1 MAEQA
6 DFLVEVGTEEL
17 PPKALPA
24 LAAAF
29 RASVASGLEQ
39 ARLAHGELRTFAT
52 PRRLAVGVAAV
63 ALRQPDIE
71 SELRGPPV
79 LAAFDAA
86 GKPTRAALAFAAKC
100 GVEVQALTREATA
113 KGAWLVYRGRE
124 AGRPAAELLPGI
136 VEAALAALPVPRR
149 MRWGDSSAEFVRP
162 VHWLVMLLGE
172 DVLPC
177 SLLGVDAGRSTRG
190 HRFHAPES
198 IELVS
203 LAGYAQ
209 ALDAG
214 HVIADFTR
222 RRERV
227 RDLAQEAA
235 ALAGGALVFDAAL
248 LDEVTALVEWPVPV
262 SGRFDA
268 RFLDL
273 PDEVLVATLQDHQRY
288 FPLRSPDGRLMPR
301 FVAISNLDSRDP
313 DAVRRGNERVVV
325 PRLADAE
332 FFYSRDRQTPLAE
345 RAAGLAGVVF
355 QKRLGTLADKT
366 ARVVA
371 LAGRIAR
378 LAGGDAAAAERA
390 ATLAKCDLLTAM
402 VGEFPELQGT
412 MGRYYARH
420 DGEPP
425 EVAQAIGEQYLPR
438 WSGDALPATA
448 AGRALALADR
458 LDTIAGTFAI
468 GQRPSGTR
476 DPFGIRR
483 AALGVLRIL
492 IEGRLDLDLSALV
505 TDAVAAQP
513 VSPKDPALAE
523 AILEYFMERLRGY
536 YLDGAG
542 ELTAGHGEFEAVLAR
557 RPASP
562 LDFHQRLA
570 AVVEFSRLD
579 AAESLAAAN
588 KRIANILR
596 QAGTEAPDAAP
607 DPARLVEP
615 AERALFE
622 RVAALAEEVRPLVAA
637 RRYRDALE
645 RLAALR
651 APVDRFFDDVLVMA
665 DDPQLRRNR
674 LALLA
679 RLRGLFMDV
688 ADVSRLGA

>member
-1 MAEQA
+1 
-6 DFLVEVGTEEL
+6 
-17 PPKALPA
+17 
-24 LAAAF
+24 
-29 RASVASGLEQ
+29 
-39 ARLAHGELRTFAT
+39 
-52 PRRLAVGVAAV
+52 
-63 ALRQPDIE
+63 
-71 SELRGPPV
+71 
-79 LAAFDAA
+79 
-86 GKPTRAALAFAAKC
+86 
-100 GVEVQALTREATA
+100 
-113 KGAWLVYRGRE
+113 
-124 AGRPAAELLPGI
+124 
-136 VEAALAALPVPRR
+136 
-149 MRWGDSSAEFVRP
+149 
-162 VHWLVMLLGE
+162 
-172 DVLPC
+172 
-177 SLLGVDAGRSTRG
+177 
-190 HRFHAPES
+190 
-198 IELVS
+198 
-203 LAGYAQ
+203 
-209 ALDAG
+209 
-214 HVIADFTR
+214 
-222 RRERV
+222 
-227 RDLAQEAA
+227 
-235 ALAGGALVFDAAL
+235 
-248 LDEVTALVEWPVPV
+248 
-262 SGRFDA
+262 
-268 RFLDL
+268 
-273 PDEVLVATLQDHQRY
+273 
-288 FPLRSPDGRLMPR
+288 
-301 FVAISNLDSRDP
+301 
-313 DAVRRGNERVVV
+313 
-325 PRLADAE
+325 
-332 FFYSRDRQTPLAE
+332 
-345 RAAGLAGVVF
+345 VF

-371 LAGRIAR
+371 LAGRIAQ
-378 LAGGDAAAAERA
+378 LAGGDAATAERA

-483 AALGVLRIL
+483 AALGALRIL
-492 IEGRLDLDLSALV
+492 IEGRLDLDLNALV

-651 APVDRFFDDVLVMA
+651 APVDRFFDDVLVMD

>member
-1 MAEQA
+1 
-6 DFLVEVGTEEL
+6 
-17 PPKALPA
+17 
-24 LAAAF
+24 
-29 RASVASGLEQ
+29 
-39 ARLAHGELRTFAT
+39 
-52 PRRLAVGVAAV
+52 
-63 ALRQPDIE
+63 
-71 SELRGPPV
+71 
-79 LAAFDAA
+79 
-86 GKPTRAALAFAAKC
+86 
-100 GVEVQALTREATA
+100 
-113 KGAWLVYRGRE
+113 
-124 AGRPAAELLPGI
+124 
-136 VEAALAALPVPRR
+136 
-149 MRWGDSSAEFVRP
+149 
-162 VHWLVMLLGE
+162 MLLGE

-177 SLLGVDAGRSTRG
+177 RLLGVDAGRSTRG
-190 HRFHAPES
+190 HRFHAPEP

-203 LAGYAQ
+203 PAGYAQ

-214 HVIADFTR
+214 RVIADFAG

-227 RDLAQEAA
+227 RELAQKAA
-235 ALAGGALVFDAAL
+235 AQAGGALVFDAAL

-273 PDEVLVATLQDHQRY
+273 PDEVLIATLQDHQRY
-288 FPLRSPDGRLMPR
+288 FPLRSPDGKLMPR
-301 FVAISNLDSRDP
+301 FVAISNLDSLDP

-371 LAGRIAR
+371 LAGRIAQ
-378 LAGGDAAAAERA
+378 LAGGDAATAERA

-483 AALGVLRIL
+483 AALGALRIL
-492 IEGRLDLDLSALV
+492 IEGRLDLDLNALV

-622 RVAALAEEVRPLVAA
+622 RVEGLAEEVRPLVAA

-651 APVDRFFDDVLVMA
+651 APVDRFFDDVLVMD